1 AMPVVSVTLLPGYA
15 AETQHRM
22 VNRLAQAVRSV
33 IDTPE
38 AGTTVFVNEVST
50 YRRDGKVFSEGRAA
64 HPVASDLVRDYLQ
77 ALQSGDLARAQSFL
91 SPDFRMCF
99 PGAVVMHTLQELVR
113 LHRQGKSAREA
124 AQLLNISRNTV
135 RVYLATLQRAGL
147 LDGPAGE
154 LPTLDVLKASIPRAS
169 PRSTIK
175 SLRRRSGWLAY
186 CWLSS

>member
-1 AMPVVSVTLLPGYA
+1 MPVVSVTLLPGYA

-64 HPVASDLVRDYLQ
+64 HPVASDVVRDFLQ
-77 ALQSGDLARAQSFL
+77 AMQSRDLDRAQSFL

-99 PGAVVMHTLQELVR
+99 PGGVVMHTLDELT
-113 LHRQGKSAREA
+113 AWA
-124 AQLLNISRNTV
+124 AQRYSHIGKHYEQFEESWQGDVTV
-135 RVYLATLQRAGL
+135 VFCHGSLQGTWPHGESFEGIRFIDRMEVRGGKIIRQDVWNDLAEHR
-147 LDGPAGE
+147 
-154 LPTLDVLKASIPRAS
+154 KA
-169 PRSTIK
+169 
-175 SLRRRSGWLAY
+175 
-186 CWLSS
+186 

>member
-1 AMPVVSVTLLPGYA
+1 MPVVSVTLLPGYA

-64 HPVASDLVRDYLQ
+64 HPVASDVVRDFLQ
-77 ALQSGDLARAQSFL
+77 AMQSRDLARAQSFL

-99 PGAVVMHTLQELVR
+99 PGGWVMHKLDELTAWAAQRYSHIIKQYEQFEESWQGDVTVVFCHGTLQ
-113 LHRQGKSAREA
+113 G
-124 AQLLNISRNTV
+124 TW
-135 RVYLATLQRAGL
+135 
-147 LDGPAGE
+147 LDGESFEGIRFIDRME
-154 LPTLDVLKASIPRAS
+154 VRGGLITRQDVWNDLAEHRKA
-169 PRSTIK
+169 
-175 SLRRRSGWLAY
+175 
-186 CWLSS
+186 

>member
-1 AMPVVSVTLLPGYA
+1 MPVVSITLLPGYA

-99 PGAVVMHTLQELVR
+99 PGAVVMHTLQEL
-113 LHRQGKSAREA
+113 GAWA
-124 AQLLNISRNTV
+124 AQRYTRIGKHYEQFEESWQGDV
-135 RVYLATLQRAGL
+135 SVVFCHGTLQGTW
-147 LDGPAGE
+147 LDGEAFEGIRFIDRME
-154 LPTLDVLKASIPRAS
+154 VRGSLITRQDVWNDLAEHRKA
-169 PRSTIK
+169 
-175 SLRRRSGWLAY
+175 
-186 CWLSS
+186 

>member
-1 AMPVVSVTLLPGYA
+1 MPVVSISLLPGYA

-64 HPVASDLVRDYLQ
+64 HPVASDVVRDFLQ
-77 ALQSGDLARAQSFL
+77 AMQSGDLAGAQSFL

-99 PGAVVMHTLQELVR
+99 PGAVVLHTLQELT
-113 LHRQGKSAREA
+113 AWA
-124 AQLLNISRNTV
+124 AQRYARIGKHYEQFEESWQGDVTV
-135 RVYLATLQRAGL
+135 VFCHGSLQGTW
-147 LDGPAGE
+147 LDGGSFE
-154 LPTLDVLKASIPRAS
+154 GIRFIDRMEV
-169 PRSTIK
+169 
-175 SLRRRSGWLAY
+175 RSGQITRQDVWNDLAEHRKV
-186 CWLSS
+186 

>member
-1 AMPVVSVTLLPGYA
+1 MPVVSVTLLPGYA

-64 HPVASDLVRDYLQ
+64 HPVASDVVRDFLQ
-77 ALQSGDLARAQSFL
+77 AMQSRDLDRAQSFL

-99 PGAVVMHTLQELVR
+99 PGGVVMHTLDELT
-113 LHRQGKSAREA
+113 AWA
-124 AQLLNISRNTV
+124 AQRYSHIGKHYEQFEESWQGDVTV
-135 RVYLATLQRAGL
+135 VFCHGSLQGTW
-147 LDGPAGE
+147 LDGESFEGIRFIDRME
-154 LPTLDVLKASIPRAS
+154 VRGGQITRQDVWNDLAEHRKA
-169 PRSTIK
+169 
-175 SLRRRSGWLAY
+175 
-186 CWLSS
+186 

>member
-1 AMPVVSVTLLPGYA
+1 MPVVSITLLPGYA

-64 HPVASDLVRDYLQ
+64 HPVASDVVRDFLQ
-77 ALQSGDLARAQSFL
+77 AMQSRDLDRAQSFL

-99 PGAVVMHTLQELVR
+99 PGGVVMHTLDELT
-113 LHRQGKSAREA
+113 AWA
-124 AQLLNISRNTV
+124 AQRYSHIGKHYEQFEESWQGDVTV
-135 RVYLATLQRAGL
+135 VFCHGSLQGTWPHGESFEGIRFIDRMEVRGGKITRQDVWNDLAEHR
-147 LDGPAGE
+147 
-154 LPTLDVLKASIPRAS
+154 KA
-169 PRSTIK
+169 
-175 SLRRRSGWLAY
+175 
-186 CWLSS
+186 